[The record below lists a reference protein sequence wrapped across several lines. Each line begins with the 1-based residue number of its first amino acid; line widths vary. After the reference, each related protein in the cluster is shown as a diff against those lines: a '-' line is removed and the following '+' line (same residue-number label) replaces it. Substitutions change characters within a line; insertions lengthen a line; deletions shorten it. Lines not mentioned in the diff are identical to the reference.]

1 MSNETRQLMI
11 RDSRVIIAL
20 LSILVAMGM
29 GAVLYQARVIVL
41 PFALAIFFSYILN
54 PLITFFERRRIP
66 SAVAIIFAILITF
79 LVLGLIG
86 FLINNSIQ
94 SFASEFPRY
103 EKRVDELGRNL
114 IKIFKLPPEIFSGE
128 TDSSERFQLLTNIKD
143 FSISG
148 IITTTL
154 SSITRFLSNTV
165 LVMLFLLFILM
176 GRNQFNK
183 KVEIAFDKKRSSK
196 VVAVFTNINV
206 QIQKYILMKTLISLI
221 TAALATAVLMYFN
234 VEFAM
239 IWGILTFLLNFIPSI
254 GSVIAT
260 ILPVT
265 IALIQFESYLTI
277 ILVAAILISIQ
288 FIMGNVVDPQ
298 VVGGSVN
305 LSPLVVLFSLIFW
318 GWLWG
323 IIGMFLAVPLSV
335 VIKIV
340 MENIDSLR
348 FISVLMST
356 GKR

>member
-1 MSNETRQLMI
+1 
-11 RDSRVIIAL
+11 
-20 LSILVAMGM
+20 
-29 GAVLYQARVIVL
+29 
-41 PFALAIFFSYILN
+41 
-54 PLITFFERRRIP
+54 
-66 SAVAIIFAILITF
+66 
-79 LVLGLIG
+79 
-86 FLINNSIQ
+86 
-94 SFASEFPRY
+94 
-103 EKRVDELGRNL
+103 VDELGRNL

-128 TDSSERFQLLTNIKD
+128 TDSSDRIELLRNLKD

-148 IITTTL
+148 VITTTL

-183 KVEIAFDKKRSSK
+183 KLEMAFDKKRSSR
-196 VVAVFTNINV
+196 VVAVFTNINE

-221 TAALATAVLMYFN
+221 TAALVTGVLMYFN

-265 IALIQFESYLTI
+265 TALIQFESYLTI

-356 GKR
+356 GKIS